1 MRTTVVGSYPI
12 PKWLVG
18 AQSDQQTL
26 RDAITVVIQAQ
37 ERAGIEVV
45 TDGELS
51 RVDPGHPETNGMIEY
66 FIRRMA
72 GIDTNVSRAEMERFR
87 SNPDFRFRTRPAGVV
102 RERISE
108 GFLNLSEDWRAVSDL
123 ASHPL
128 KFTVT
133 CPYMLGRTL
142 LDDHYGNLEELV
154 MDLAEALRLQLS
166 GIKADVVQL
175 DEANLTGNPSD
186 WPLASQAINHVLSG
200 VRDGQTE
207 KGIHLCFGNY
217 GGQTVQKGFWKD
229 LLPFFNSLDCDH
241 LVLEFARRGYGELE
255 AFRDLEDKI
264 GLGLG
269 VIDIKD
275 NVVESAELVAERI
288 ETAASI
294 LGEERV
300 QWVHPDCGFWMLP
313 RSVAD
318 AKMKSLVAGRDL
330 FLGGSG

>member
-18 AQSDQQTL
+18 SQDDPQTL
-26 RDAITVVIQAQ
+26 FDAITVVLQAQ

-66 FIRRMA
+66 FIRRMD
-72 GIDTNVSRAEMERFR
+72 GIDTSVSRVETERFR

-102 RERISE
+102 RDRIGE
-108 GFLNLSEDWRAVSDL
+108 GFLNLSEDWRGVSDL
-123 ASHPL
+123 AAHPL

-142 LDDHYGNLEELV
+142 LDDHYGNLDDLV
-154 MDLAEALRLQLS
+154 MDLAEVLRLQLS
-166 GIKADVVQL
+166 GIKADVIQL

-186 WPLASQAINHVLSG
+186 WPLASRAINHVLSG
-200 VRDGQTE
+200 VDDSRIE

-217 GGQTVQKGFWKD
+217 GGQTVQKGFWRD

-241 LVLEFARRGYGELE
+241 LVLEFARRGYEELE
-255 AFRDLEDKI
+255 AFRDLEARI

-275 NVVESAELVAERI
+275 NVVETSELVAGRI
-288 ETAASI
+288 EKAVNV
-294 LGEERV
+294 LGENRV

-318 AKMKSLVAGRDL
+318 AKMRTLVAGRDL
-330 FLGGSG
+330 FLGV